1 MTDEKTASR
10 PLLLTRIADARA
22 WVARERHAGRRIGLV
37 PTMGALHA
45 GHGSLAERARL
56 ECDRVVATVFV
67 NPTQFGPHEDFQRYP
82 RTLAADLDLLGQ
94 IGVDMVFAP
103 DANEMYRGS
112 AAQPSSSVFA
122 GAAAVGPV
130 ATTVLP
136 SRVAATLEG
145 ECRPGHFVG
154 VATVVMKLFQIV
166 AADIAYFGAKDYQQT
181 LVLRRMVEDL
191 DVPVQIVVCPTVR
204 EPDGLAM
211 SSRNRYL
218 SPEERVRAL
227 SLSRGL
233 AAAERAFAAGE
244 RSAAILER
252 IARAELEAAGAG
264 PIDYVALADPE
275 TLDRP
280 DRAGDRAVLL
290 IAARVGGTRLIDNR
304 MLE

>member
-1 MTDEKTASR
+1 
-10 PLLLTRIADARA
+10 L
-22 WVARERHAGRRIGLV
+22 
-37 PTMGALHA
+37 
-45 GHGSLAERARL
+45 
-56 ECDRVVATVFV
+56 
-67 NPTQFGPHEDFQRYP
+67 Y
-82 RTLAADLDLLGQ
+82 LLGQ

>member
-1 MTDEKTASR
+1 MAVETAAR
-10 PLLLTRIADARA
+10 QPLLLTRIADARE
-22 WVARERHAGRRIGLV
+22 WVSRERRAGCRIGLV

-45 GHGSLAERARL
+45 GHGSLAARARS

-67 NPTQFGPHEDFQRYP
+67 NPTQFAPHEDFQRYP
-82 RTLAADLDLLGQ
+82 RTLAADLTLLGG

-103 DANEMYRGS
+103 DAGEMYRGG
-112 AAQPSSSVFA
+112 ATHAGTGA
-122 GAAAVGPV
+122 GASGVAATSVIP
-130 ATTVLP
+130 AT
-136 SRVAATLEG
+136 VAATLEG
-145 ECRPGHFVG
+145 ECRPGHFAG
-154 VATVVMKLFQIV
+154 VATVVLKLFHIV
-166 AADIAYFGAKDYQQT
+166 PADVAYFGAKDYQQT

-191 DVPVQIVVCPTVR
+191 DVPIRIEVCPTIR
-204 EPDGLAM
+204 ESDGLAM

-218 SPEERVRAL
+218 SPEERERAL

-244 RSAAILER
+244 RSAAVLEQL
-252 IARAELEAAGAG
+252 ARRELELAGAG

-280 DRAGDRAVLL
+280 QRAGDRAVLL

-304 MLE
+304 MLQ

>member
-1 MTDEKTASR
+1 
-10 PLLLTRIADARA
+10 
-22 WVARERHAGRRIGLV
+22 
-37 PTMGALHA
+37 
-45 GHGSLAERARL
+45 
-56 ECDRVVATVFV
+56 
-67 NPTQFGPHEDFQRYP
+67 
-82 RTLAADLDLLGQ
+82 
-94 IGVDMVFAP
+94 
-103 DANEMYRGS
+103 
-112 AAQPSSSVFA
+112 
-122 GAAAVGPV
+122 
-130 ATTVLP
+130 
-136 SRVAATLEG
+136 
-145 ECRPGHFVG
+145 
-154 VATVVMKLFQIV
+154 MKLFQIV